1 MHNEALARVSGLA
14 HLLSRGERRLQLAA
28 LLVGLGVIA
37 TVWALRGHIASIDP
51 VALGYPG
58 VFFLSLL
65 GSFALV
71 LPVPG
76 LISLC
81 GTSVILNPFVLGL
94 LAGIGETLGETSG
107 YAIGYGGGSV
117 IEKRGFYLKLKQL
130 MERRGILILFLVS
143 LIPNPVFDVV
153 GIAAGGVRFPLLR
166 FLAAVWVGKTLKGI
180 MIGYTCYYSVTL
192 LPWVQ

>member
-1 MHNEALARVSGLA
+1 MRLAVLTGVGGLTR
-14 HLLSRGERRLQLAA
+14 LWSRPDRRLQLAA
-28 LLVGLGVIA
+28 LLVGLGIIA
-37 TVWALRGHIASIDP
+37 AVWALRGQIASLDP

-81 GTSVILNPFVLGL
+81 GVSVLLNPFVLGL

-107 YAIGYGGGSV
+107 YAIGYGGGSM
-117 IEKRGFYLKLKQL
+117 IERRGFYVKLKDW
-130 MERRGILILFLVS
+130 MERRGTLVIFLVS
-143 LIPNPVFDVV
+143 IIPNPVFDVV
-153 GIAAGGVRFPLLR
+153 GIAAGSVRFPLIR
-166 FLAAVWVGKTLKGI
+166 FLAIVLVGKTLKGV
-180 MIGYTCYYSVTL
+180 MVGYTCYYGVTL
-192 LPWVQ
+192 LPWVE